1 MFYSICV
8 EEEWSTDRYDY
19 ARDCH
24 YTDDGEVLSPAI
36 GAEFMFRMGKRLFS
50 DVSVQYT
57 SKAVILFIDEV
68 ATEMNVKRPTDDE
81 IKKFC
86 ALVASVYHEKDIEE
100 FNDALN
106 EYIDDCTYEEWNDMF
121 SAHDLYIATC
131 LGQPDKWDGVREL

>member
-1 MFYSICV
+1 MFYSICE

-36 GAEFMFRMGKRLFS
+36 GAEFMFRMGKLLFS
-50 DVSVQYT
+50 DVSIQYT

-81 IKKFC
+81 IKMFC

-100 FNDALN
+100 FNDALF
-106 EYIDDCTYEEWNDMF
+106 EYIYDCTYNEWTDMY
-121 SAHDLYIATC
+121 SGQDLYTDC
-131 LGQPDKWDGVREL
+131 SLLQPDGWGED